1 MNPPGVNWADAL
13 SHISRA
19 DKRFARL
26 IETVGPCTLAPTG
39 VESPFEALVETIVYQ
54 QLTGKAAAT
63 IFGRVRALFRGP
75 LTPKKL
81 LAAPEEKL
89 RAAGLSGPKI
99 RSIAD
104 LSQRVETKALSLAG
118 LDLLPDRELSERLL
132 EVKGIGPWSV
142 QMVLIFR
149 LGRPD
154 VWPVTDL
161 GIRKGAQKVW
171 GLKETPEPKEV
182 ERRGARLAP
191 WRTVAAWYL
200 WRSLEVSVMLA
211 PK

>member
-1 MNPPGVNWADAL
+1 MDDTERWNDAVRHL
-13 SHISRA
+13 SRA
-19 DKRFARL
+19 DARL
-26 IETVGPCTLAPTG
+26 ARVIERVGPCRLAPTG
-39 VESPFEALVETIVYQ
+39 VARPFEALVETIVYQ

-63 IFGRVRALFRGP
+63 IYGRLCTQLRAP
-75 LTPKKL
+75 LTPRKL

-104 LSQRVETKALSLAG
+104 LAQRVHSGALALDRLDALSDA
-118 LDLLPDRELSERLL
+118 EVAERLL
-132 EVKGIGPWSV
+132 AVKGIGPWSV

-154 VWPVTDL
+154 VWPVSDL
-161 GIRKGAQKVW
+161 GIRKAAQATW
-171 GLKETPEPKEV
+171 AMRALPAPEEL

-191 WRTVAAWYL
+191 YRSIAAWYL
-200 WRSLEVSVMLA
+200 WRSLEPS
-211 PK
+211 PPG